1 VFKTFIKL
9 HNFSWAKLAAS
20 ARLGAPPETQLD
32 LEPRNKRART
42 EDSTMSTGS
51 GDAASTASHAASSNG
66 VKLKASGA
74 AALRPNEIAMEQ
86 IAGKKRSKF
95 WVYAVEPVPG
105 AQSGTPPPDAGTPP
119 PDAGTPPPDA
129 VNGASSVDD
138 SETNGRDSMDID
150 GPPNGHVRE
159 LSLEGSLSPL

>member
-1 VFKTFIKL
+1 
-9 HNFSWAKLAAS
+9 
-20 ARLGAPPETQLD
+20 
-32 LEPRNKRART
+32 
-42 EDSTMSTGS
+42 MSTGS

-105 AQSGTPPPDAGTPP
+105 AQP
-119 PDAGTPPPDA
+119 GTPPPDA
-129 VNGASSVDD
+129 VNGASSADD
-138 SETNGRDSMDID
+138 SEANGRDSMDID
-150 GPPNGHVRE
+150 GPPNGHDGPPNGHGRE
-159 LSLEGSLSPL
+159 LSLEGSLSPV